1 MIDLVG
7 DDENQLPAQLK
18 TVAVL
23 AQGFESKAAH
33 IQSFVSRNPDK
44 KIMIFTQTKQ
54 EARSFESLKF
64 ANFLPIHGDLVQSQR
79 ERALALF
86 RRPGSQHILV
96 GTDVAARG
104 LDVDDVDVVIQC
116 SCNKLDDYVHRS
128 GRTARRGK
136 DGLSILF
143 IGPQELRFALD
154 LEKQLNISMDFV
166 SQLGAASAIGG
177 SAEADEEA
185 NRFGKHVQKLQDD
198 ASRRHRDPAVARGDP
213 AASRQIYDALASEE
227 LEDMDR
233 QKCIEFLIEYYVGR
247 TIQKVGTV
255 GFVSGK
261 TNCETHMIEGL
272 DGTIANKIVDKLKN
286 KFGMKVSYARG
297 AASAGEMNVVFDVR
311 LEDLPAVSAFM
322 AESEV
327 EMQSVE
333 ALPAWAK
340 QLLQRGPQLHGGD
353 GRDRYSPRNRS
364 DSYRPNNNFSRDNSG
379 PYDRSQGGDRR
390 GGSSGHSDRSSY
402 RGDRDSRDRPSYG
415 SQRRSGSRNDAQDG
429 GDGHAY
435 GGRDED
441 GGRQGRPQQDG
452 KYAGGGFMGRRNSG
466 GRAGYGDGDDDFR

>member
-1 MIDLVG
+1 MAAESMTDPVMIDLVG

-23 AQGFESKAAH
+23 AHGFESKAAH

-64 ANFLPIHGDLVQSQR
+64 ANFLPIHGDLAQSQR

-136 DGLSILF
+136 DGVSILF

-166 SQLGAASAIGG
+166 SQLGAATETSG

-185 NRFGKHVQKLQDD
+185 SRFGKHVQKLQDD
-198 ASRRHRDPAVARGDP
+198 ASRRRRDPAIARGDP
-213 AASRQIYDALASEE
+213 AASKQIYDALASEE

-247 TIQKVGTV
+247 TIQRVGAV
-255 GFVSGK
+255 GFVSGQIAD
-261 TNCETHMIEGL
+261 THMIEDL
-272 DGTIANKIVDKLKN
+272 DGTIANKIVDQLKN
-286 KFGMKVSYARG
+286 KFGMRVLYARG
-297 AASAGEMNVVFDVR
+297 AASAGQMNVIFDVR
-311 LEDLPAVSAFM
+311 PEDLEAVSAFM

-340 QLLQRGPQLHGGD
+340 
-353 GRDRYSPRNRS
+353 
-364 DSYRPNNNFSRDNSG
+364 
-379 PYDRSQGGDRR
+379 
-390 GGSSGHSDRSSY
+390 
-402 RGDRDSRDRPSYG
+402 
-415 SQRRSGSRNDAQDG
+415 
-429 GDGHAY
+429 
-435 GGRDED
+435 
-441 GGRQGRPQQDG
+441 
-452 KYAGGGFMGRRNSG
+452 
-466 GRAGYGDGDDDFR
+466 